1 MQLFFRI
8 VHFDQNPVAIA
19 NNKQKTNERNS
30 STMKLSYENVVES
43 KLAVIPLYPL
53 AQWNDAG
60 AKRKSSKGESG
71 EADSTP
77 TFTEIKLELRS
88 NPESANSV
96 KVGAFFKVFEHGT
109 PEQWCR
115 WRDDLKRA
123 WKGLNNTNGP
133 NRASTVRHLL
143 EGQALDDFEQ

>member
-1 MQLFFRI
+1 
-8 VHFDQNPVAIA
+8 
-19 NNKQKTNERNS
+19 
-30 STMKLSYENVVES
+30 MKLSYENVVES

-60 AKRKSSKGESG
+60 AKRKSKGESG

-88 NPESANSV
+88 NPENANSV

-115 WRDDLKRA
+115 WR
-123 WKGLNNTNGP
+123 
-133 NRASTVRHLL
+133 
-143 EGQALDDFEQ
+143 